1 MKSTYRYLPVNAE
14 QRKWGLYATCA
25 GHTRTEP
32 GAVFPS
38 PEHPDQYFFSWRIG
52 RVLHEWQFI
61 MVEDGGG
68 TVEFEKRSFRA
79 RAGSLIALRPGA
91 WHRYRPDPK
100 TGWTTLWMG
109 FGGDL
114 ADRLVGIAMFD
125 DGGEVRKVGAGGRFH
140 RMLQTAVEDAL
151 DSGPG
156 GIYTM
161 GAQIPALA
169 AALAEDAPTDAE
181 GAADADIVHR
191 AQTFI
196 GEHASE
202 TVDFA
207 ALAESL
213 GVTYRSLRY
222 LFAKETDTAPLRYQ
236 LEVRLARAKNLL
248 RSSDM
253 PIAEIA
259 RTLGFRS
266 LWHFSHFFKKHTSTS
281 AAEYRAAHAQMRGQ
295 GQRGRTSWER
305 A

>member
-1 MKSTYRYLPVNAE
+1 MKPTYRYLPVNAE

-25 GHTRTEP
+25 GHTRAEP
-32 GAVFPS
+32 GAAFPS
-38 PEHPDQYFFSWRIG
+38 PEHPDQYFFSWKTG

-61 MVEDGGG
+61 MVEEGGG
-68 TVEFEKRSFRA
+68 TVEFEKRRFRA

-91 WHRYRPDPK
+91 WHRYRPDPE
-100 TGWTTLWMG
+100 TGWTTLWIG

-114 ADRLVGIAMFD
+114 ADRIAGIAKFD
-125 DGGEVRKVGAGGRFH
+125 DGGEVRDVGAGGRFH
-140 RMLQTAVEDAL
+140 RLFQDAVADAL
-151 DSGPG
+151 DRRPG
-156 GIYTM
+156 GIYTTA
-161 GAQIPALA
+161 AQIPALA
-169 AALAEDAPTDAE
+169 AALAEDAPTDVA
-181 GAADADIVHR
+181 GAANADVVHR
-191 AQTFI
+191 AQAFI

-213 GVTYRSLRY
+213 GITYRSLRY
-222 LFAKETDTAPLRYQ
+222 LFAKETDTSPLRYQ

-266 LWHFSHFFKKHTSTS
+266 SWYFSHFFRRETHTSP
-281 AAEYRAAHAQMRGQ
+281 AAYRKRKM
-295 GQRGRTSWER
+295 
-305 A
+305 